1 MIRNSSLIIF
11 TTLALATILIPETLY
26 QQQHLTYALTITS
39 TQRQTDDHGQSS
51 TCINGVCTD
60 HVCTDDSCQTSIRC
74 VNGRCETTTSSPS
87 ITSKSP

>member
-1 MIRNSSLIIF
+1 MNKNPDLILF
-11 TTLALATILIPETLY
+11 VTLALATILIAETLY

-39 TQRQTDDHGQSS
+39 TQKQTDDHGQSS

-74 VNGRCETTTSSPS
+74 VDGRCETTTSSSS